1 MLVGVIVDLSVWGLN
16 KELTYSV
23 PPDLVERVRIGSI
36 VRVPLRNRRVRGWV
50 VNLDAGL
57 GPSGEVSDVPASV
70 APIAAVSGRGP
81 VFDADLLAVARI
93 LARRYVHPLS
103 SFLSLFTP
111 DRLGRRGALW
121 PEVPAPAPRGP
132 VERVLWRLKPGE
144 DPLERYADLIAGE
157 LTAGRGVIL
166 AVPEVREGSRVLGEL
181 AGRFPDDAAVVHS
194 GVDPAERSKALWE
207 VASGRR
213 RLVLGG
219 RAALFAPAF
228 TLGAIVLHQEHDPSF
243 KEQQSPYYDA
253 RVVAEVRASV
263 ANARLVAA
271 TPTPSLNPAYW
282 TDVDT
287 PSPVTTPLPWRVEET
302 DRLQERTAW
311 PATEVVAPPRRGLP
325 QRAIAC
331 ILDAKKRGER
341 SIILLP
347 RIRATASGPGP
358 DELMSFLAKVVPGAR
373 VARADRPGLG
383 NDPGALEA
391 ALTADVVIATEAG
404 LADVPRPAV
413 SVAIA
418 LGVDGYFSKPKGRAA
433 EDSIASLWAL
443 AGLVGGRRPKG
454 RLILEVHTGDHH
466 GIEALV
472 RGDYKF
478 FVRKEMEA
486 RRLADAPPYM
496 AMARLQ
502 CPDPAP
508 GLLDRLRELE
518 ATRVLGPAQGGSLGY
533 ETLLKTRN
541 LETILD
547 PLGTIVSTAPQRVLV
562 EVDPKD
568 W

>member
-23 PPDLVERVRIGSI
+23 PPDLVERVRVGSI

-50 VNLDAGL
+50 VSVD
-57 GPSGEVSDVPASV
+57 PAAEPADGIS
-70 APIAAVSGRGP
+70 PIAAVSGRGP
-81 VFDADLLAVARI
+81 VFDAALLEMANA
-93 LARRYVHPLS
+93 LARRYVSPLS

-111 DRLGRRGALW
+111 MRLGRRGTLW
-121 PEVPAPAPRGP
+121 PESPASAGSDPG
-132 VERVLWRLKPGE
+132 ERVLWRLKPGE
-144 DPLERYADLIAGE
+144 DPLPRYAELVAGE
-157 LTAGRGVIL
+157 LSGGRGVIL
-166 AVPEVREGSRVLGEL
+166 AVPEVREGSRILGEL
-181 AGRFPDDAAVVHS
+181 AERFPADAAVVHS
-194 GVDPAERSKALWE
+194 GIDPADRSKALWE
-207 VASGRR
+207 VAAGKR

-228 TLGAIVLHQEHDPSF
+228 GLGTVILHQEHDPSF

-253 RVVAEVRASV
+253 RVVAEARASITG
-263 ANARLVAA
+263 ARLVAA
-271 TPTPSLNPAYW
+271 SATPSLNPSFW
-282 TDVDT
+282 PDVD
-287 PSPVTTPLPWRVEET
+287 SGLPVPAAWRVDGT
-302 DRLQERTAW
+302 LRRDERAGW
-311 PATEVVAPPRRGLP
+311 PATEVVQPPHRGLP

-331 ILDAKKRGER
+331 ILDARKRGER

-347 RIRATASGPGP
+347 RVQATASGPGP
-358 DELMSFLAKVVPGAR
+358 EELIAFLARVVPGAR

-383 NDPGALEA
+383 SDPGALRA

-418 LGVDGYFSKPKGRAA
+418 LGVDGYFSRPKGRAA
-433 EDSIASLWAL
+433 EDAMAALWSL
-443 AGLVGGRRPKG
+443 AGLVAGRRPKG
-454 RLILEVHTGDHH
+454 RMVLEVHTGEHH

-472 RGDYKF
+472 RGDYRF
-478 FVRKEMEA
+478 FVRKELEA
-486 RRLADAPPYM
+486 RRESDAPPYRSM
-496 AMARLQ
+496 IRLQ
-502 CPDPAP
+502 TAAAAP
-508 GLLDRLRELE
+508 EFVDQLRSLP
-518 ATRVLGPAQGGSLGY
+518 ATRVLGPVAGGNLGY
-533 ETLLKTRN
+533 EILLKTSV

>member
-50 VNLDAGL
+50 VSVDPAGEPPE
-57 GPSGEVSDVPASV
+57 GTV
-70 APIAAVSGRGP
+70 ALAAVSGRGP
-81 VFDADLLAVARI
+81 VFDGALLEMAKT
-93 LARRYVHPLS
+93 LARRYVSPLS

-111 DRLGRRGALW
+111 MRLGRRAALW
-121 PEVPAPAPRGP
+121 PETPLVGGPAPG
-132 VERVLWRLKPGE
+132 ERVLWRLKPGE
-144 DPLERYADLIAGE
+144 DPLPRYAGLVEAE
-157 LTAGRGVIL
+157 LATGRGVIL
-166 AVPEVREGSRVLGEL
+166 AVPEVREGSRILGEL
-181 AGRFPDDAAVVHS
+181 AERFPAEAAVVHS
-194 GVDPAERSKALWE
+194 GVDPADRSKALWE

-228 TLGAIVLHQEHDPSF
+228 PVGAIVLHQEHDPSF

-253 RVVAEVRASV
+253 RVVAEARAAV
-263 ANARLVAA
+263 TGARLVAA
-271 TPTPSLNPAYW
+271 SPTPSLNPPYW
-282 TDVDT
+282 PNIDPDIRVDGAG
-287 PSPVTTPLPWRVEET
+287 WRVEEA
-302 DRLQERTAW
+302 DRLTERAAW
-311 PATEVVAPPRRGLP
+311 PATEVVPPPRRGLP

-331 ILDAKKRGER
+331 IIDARKRGER

-347 RIRATASGPGP
+347 RVQATASGPGP
-358 DELMSFLAKVVPGAR
+358 EELISFLHKVVPGAR

-383 NDPGALEA
+383 SDPGALQA
-391 ALTADVVIATEAG
+391 ALKADVVIATEAG

-433 EDSIASLWAL
+433 EDAMAALWAL

-478 FVRKEMEA
+478 FVRKELEA
-486 RRLADAPPYM
+486 RREADAPPFM
-496 AMARLQ
+496 SMVRLQ
-502 CPDPAP
+502 TPDPSP
-508 GLLDRLRELE
+508 ELMDRLRELP
-518 ATRVLGPAQGGSLGY
+518 ATRVLGPAPGGNLGY
-533 ETLLKTRN
+533 EILLKTGR
-541 LETILD
+541 LQTILD
-547 PLGTIVSTAPQRVLV
+547 PLGTIVSTASQRVLV

>member
-23 PPDLVERVRIGSI
+23 PPDLAERVRIGSI

-50 VNLDAGL
+50 VGVDPDSEPPEGI
-57 GPSGEVSDVPASV
+57 VPL
-70 APIAAVSGRGP
+70 AAVSGRGP
-81 VFDADLLAVARI
+81 VFDAELLAMSKV
-93 LARRYVHPLS
+93 LARRYVQPLS

-111 DRLGRRGALW
+111 IRLGRRGSLW
-121 PEVPAPAPRGP
+121 PERTPSSDRPP

-144 DPLERYADLIAGE
+144 DPLERYAALVESE
-157 LTAGRGVIL
+157 LAAGRGVIL
-166 AVPEVREGSRVLGEL
+166 AVPEVREGSRILGAL
-181 AGRFPDDAAVVHS
+181 AKRFPDDAAVVHS
-194 GVDPAERSKALWE
+194 GVDPADRSKALWE

-228 TLGAIVLHQEHDPSF
+228 ELGAIVLHQEHDPSF

-253 RVVAEVRASV
+253 RVAAEVRAAV
-263 ANARLVAA
+263 TGARLVAA
-271 TPTPSLNPAYW
+271 SATPSLNPAYW
-282 TDVDT
+282 PDVDT
-287 PSPVTTPLPWRVEET
+287 GEPVGSASRWRIEET
-302 DRLQERTAW
+302 DRMAERAAW
-311 PATEVVAPPRRGLP
+311 PATEVVQPPRRGLP

-347 RIRATASGPGP
+347 RVQATASGPGP
-358 DELMSFLAKVVPGAR
+358 GELISFLAKVVPGAT

-383 NDPGALEA
+383 SDPGALQA
-391 ALTADVVIATEAG
+391 ALTADVVIASEAG

-433 EDSIASLWAL
+433 EDAMASLWAL

-454 RLILEVHTGDHH
+454 RLILEVHTGEHH
-466 GIEALV
+466 GIEALA

-478 FVRKEMEA
+478 FVRKELEA
-486 RRLADAPPYM
+486 RRLAGAPPYKTM
-496 AMARLQ
+496 VRLQ
-502 CPDPAP
+502 TPDPPPA
-508 GLLDRLRELE
+508 LLDRLRELPS
-518 ATRVLGPAQGGSLGY
+518 TRVLGPAPGGSLGY
-533 ETLLKTRN
+533 EILLKTEN
-541 LETILD
+541 LQTILD
-547 PLGTIVSTAPQRVLV
+547 PLGTIVSTAPQRILV

>member
-16 KELTYSV
+16 KQLTYSV
-23 PPDLVERVRIGSI
+23 PPDLVERVRVGSI
-36 VRVPLRNRRVRGWV
+36 VRVPLRNRRIRGWV
-50 VNLDAGL
+50 V
-57 GPSGEVSDVPASV
+57 SVEPAAEPAEGISS
-70 APIAAVSGRGP
+70 IAAVSGRGP
-81 VFDADLLAVARI
+81 VFDEALLQMSRV
-93 LARRYVHPLS
+93 LARRYVCPLS

-111 DRLGRRGALW
+111 MRLGRRGALW
-121 PEVPAPAPRGP
+121 PQGPASAGEEPGG
-132 VERVLWRLKPGE
+132 RVLWRLKPGE
-144 DPLERYADLIAGE
+144 DPLPRYAGLVAAE
-157 LTAGRGVIL
+157 LSAGRGVIL

-181 AGRFPDDAAVVHS
+181 AERFPADAAVVHS
-194 GVDPAERSKALWE
+194 GIDPADRSKALWE
-207 VASGRR
+207 VAAGKR

-228 TLGAIVLHQEHDPSF
+228 DLGTVILHQEHDPSF

-253 RVVAEVRASV
+253 RVVAEARAAV
-263 ANARLVAA
+263 TGARLVAA
-271 TPTPSLNPAYW
+271 SATPSLNPSFW
-282 TDVDT
+282 PDVD
-287 PSPVTTPLPWRVEET
+287 SGLPVAAWQVEGT
-302 DRLQERTAW
+302 DRRDERAGW
-311 PATEVVAPPRRGLP
+311 PATEVVQPPNRGLP

-331 ILDAKKRGER
+331 ILDARKRGER

-347 RIRATASGPGP
+347 RVQATASGPGP
-358 DELMSFLAKVVPGAR
+358 EELIGFLARVVPGAR

-383 NDPGALEA
+383 NDPGALRE

-433 EDSIASLWAL
+433 EDAMAALWSL
-443 AGLVGGRRPKG
+443 AGLVAGRRPKG

-472 RGDYKF
+472 RGDYRF
-478 FVRKEMEA
+478 FVRKELEA
-486 RRLADAPPYM
+486 RQESDAPPYRSM
-496 AMARLQ
+496 IRLQ
-502 CPDPAP
+502 TAGAP
-508 GLLDRLRELE
+508 PEFVEQLRSLP
-518 ATRVLGPAQGGSLGY
+518 ATRVLGPVAGGNLGY
-533 ETLLKTRN
+533 EILLKTSA

-562 EVDPKD
+562 EVDLKD